1 MVCAVQHEP
10 PRVPLTTRPNPRPAP
25 GTEPISAG
33 HPRMGHPAVPA
44 TALLLGCCRAFSMR
58 LRPRGASLAWPQ
70 WDRQLPVLPGRST
83 FGISGCSM
91 RDAGKR

>member
-25 GTEPISAG
+25 GMEPISAG
-33 HPRMGHPAVPA
+33 HPRMGYPAAPA
-44 TALLLGCCRAFSMR
+44 TALLLGCCRASPMH
-58 LRPRGASLAWPQ
+58 LRPRGASPAWPQ
-70 WDRQLPVLPGRST
+70 RDRQLPVLPGRSM
-83 FGISGCSM
+83 FGISRCST